1 MSRGWKNR
9 VVVITGAS
17 NDTGRATARALAR
30 KGVQLVLA
38 SRREAPLGDL
48 VRECQSL
55 GVRAIPVHLDSG
67 DADSVRTL
75 AWEALRAF
83 GRFDAWINNAGDFL
97 TGSLEETPDDSF
109 RQLLETHFLGTVQC
123 TRAAVAWF
131 RRQGYGTVVNVA
143 SSFGAAAAPYVSASV
158 ASRQAVQG
166 FTASVRQELLGTGI
180 HVCTVIPSAIDAALW
195 HHTANYTDWRT
206 HPEEPVHAPERVA
219 RAILHV
225 LREPR
230 AEVRVG
236 PSPRTLGGMS
246 GLLPR
251 FLSGAVQARHARSER
266 QAPTSG
272 GRFLLP
278 LAGAAVCGGV
288 SSRRKK
294 TLRRLLLAGGV
305 MATAAFLRSER
316 ARQRLSERVGL
327 ALGV

>member
-38 SRREAPLGDL
+38 SRREAPLVDL

-83 GRFDAWINNAGDFL
+83 GRFDVWINNAGDFL

-109 RQLLETHFLGTVQC
+109 RQLLETHFLGTVQG

-180 HVCTVIPSAIDAALW
+180 HVCTVIPSAVDASLW

-206 HPEEPVHAPERVA
+206 RPEEPVHAPERVA
-219 RAILHV
+219 RAILRV

-236 PSPRTLGGMS
+236 PSPRALGGMS
-246 GLLPR
+246 GLFPR
-251 FLSGAVQARHARSER
+251 LLSGAARARHARNER
-266 QAPTSG
+266 PAPTSG
-272 GRFLLP
+272 GRFLP
-278 LAGAAVCGGV
+278 SAFAAACGGV
-288 SSRRKK
+288 SSRRKQ

-316 ARQRLSERVGL
+316 ARQRLSEWIGI